1 MIEQMNNMH
10 ANTSSVSVTGDVTR
24 DFIALMV
31 PHHQAAVDMAR
42 IYLETGDDPRMRL
55 LAEHIVSEQAKEI
68 EQMKAWHS
76 REDTVHKHH

>member
-55 LAEHIVSEQAKEI
+55 LAEHIISEQAKEI
-68 EQMKAWHS
+68 EQMHTLVSGKNK
-76 REDTVHKHH
+76 TQTHH